1 MQLKPHDVIVA
12 LKLASSPEPRP
23 PYSQLANDL
32 SMSPSKVFAAVQRG
46 IHSGLL
52 VRVGG
57 TERINRKALIEFLIH
72 GVPYAFPPDR
82 GPLSRGIP
90 TAHAAPPLNS
100 QVSQDNEPPPVWPWP
115 EGNVRGYEFS
125 PLYKQAPAAALRDH
139 NFYEL
144 LALVDALR
152 GGRARERE
160 LARKEL
166 TSRLQ
171 SSR

>member
-1 MQLKPHDVIVA
+1 MLLKPQDVVVA

-23 PYSQLANDL
+23 PYSQLAIEL
-32 SMSPSKVFAAVQRG
+32 AMSPSEAFAAVERAL
-46 IHSGLL
+46 HAGLL
-52 VRVGG
+52 VRIGAV
-57 TERINRKALIEFLIH
+57 ERINRKPFIEFLIH

-90 TAHAAPPLNS
+90 TAHAAPPLNRQIS
-100 QVSQDNEPPPVWPWP
+100 QGNEPPPVWPWP
-115 EGNVRGYEFS
+115 EGNVRGYAFS
-125 PLYKQAPAAALRDH
+125 PLYKHAPAAALRDH
-139 NFYEL
+139 KFYEL

-160 LARKEL
+160 IARKEL

-171 SSR
+171 STQ